1 MHERHGG
8 NGMETKKIETT
19 KVVEALEEEQECA
32 EFVRDLLD
40 GAALSEK
47 EYRAILQD
55 CHRLEVSERELW
67 EKMALYLRKGVSH
80 PRVSARLELD
90 DSGGQRMRKRILTLI
105 GRLPHESLEEFCG
118 LIAFTDSFLQRAA
131 YLCDLLVYLFAE
143 REKGDGDSQGIDTML
158 YVDFF
163 VDKLLWELEKIRQ
176 FGEQT
181 SLAELNQH
189 YLDWLTDRI
198 LDGEVL
204 A

>member
-1 MHERHGG
+1 MHDRRGG
-8 NGMETKKIETT
+8 TGMETKKIETT
-19 KVVEALEEEQECA
+19 TVVGALEEEQDCT

-40 GAALSEK
+40 GAAVSEK
-47 EYRAILQD
+47 EYLAILQD
-55 CHRLEVSERELW
+55 CDRLELSERELW
-67 EKMALYLRKGVSH
+67 QKMALYLRKGVS
-80 PRVSARLELD
+80 REQASARLELD

-105 GRLPHESLEEFCG
+105 GRLPYESLEEFRG
-118 LIAFTDSFLQRAA
+118 LIAFTNSCLQRAA

-143 REKGDGDSQGIDTML
+143 REKGLMDNQEIDTQL
-158 YVDFF
+158 YTDFF

-181 SLAELNQH
+181 SFKELDEH
-189 YLDWLTDRI
+189 YVDWLTDRI